1 MKKEKKIA
9 DILSIINI
17 WGGFS
22 PKEVSDGRE
31 IVIDSMIG
39 LKSVITYL
47 SLDCVDVSLYG
58 LDRYSDDSIKDRTI
72 MYFELRE
79 DVLDSLLLLC
89 RDYNELMLEQCEE

>member
-22 PKEVSDGRE
+22 PKEVYAERE
-31 IVIDSMIG
+31 VIINSLVG
-39 LKSVITYL
+39 LRSVITYL
-47 SLDCVDVSLYG
+47 SLDYVDVSLYD
-58 LDRYSDDSIKDRTI
+58 LDSNDSMKDFTMMYS
-72 MYFELRE
+72 ELRD

-89 RDYNELMLEQCEE
+89 RNYNELMLEQCEE